1 MAEVADQT
9 ATETP
14 EFWDVLKKRAGR
26 RPGRLYKLGA
36 GAFLDSMPSQ
46 TTVDKSAMSATFCIS
61 RPIPDREDD
70 VIMPEG
76 VIFDAYRLNP
86 VVFWDHGFTNLT
98 LPIGTSEAPDGN
110 LAISVSPE
118 AIDATCFF
126 SQTLP
131 EAEQIFQLVDEGI
144 IRAAS
149 IHVDPID
156 AVVRVRN
163 GAADRPGLLV
173 HTSSMLEWSLCGVGC
188 NPEAVRK
195 TLSAGKLAG
204 KPIVESLVK
213 ALRPHASPAPV
224 ISTGWTPQP
233 VLEPE
238 PMAKSLTKDNEPD
251 GDEMAKRI
259 KSFEDSDEV
268 KRLRKE
274 YGESAGDDEAMK
286 SKRKGLREKMK
297 SIAKD
302 MGLSEND
309 TQIPDEPG
317 EPVTKDE
324 PADELDDVDTPLG
337 SQILKAA
344 YASLSELA
352 DQLDQSSKPLENP
365 EVKDYMGTM
374 GDALRGHL
382 AEMDELHKSQYPEHP
397 ELSKDDGGDE
407 GAPTEDSEPKSLQKF
422 LARSKTHRMSVKG
435 IAHELLKF
443 CNSRQIQMPKQ
454 YREKLGQM
462 SRRLSG
468 ISKSAETAAPT
479 AAADDES
486 RELAR
491 LKAELGEIKQ
501 IITDAIPHRR

>member
-1 MAEVADQT
+1 MAAVADENT
-9 ATETP
+9 IETP
-14 EFWDVLKKRAGR
+14 DFWAVLNKRAGR

-36 GAFLDSMPSQ
+36 GAFLDSLPSE

-86 VVFWDHGFTNLT
+86 VVFWDHGFTSLT
-98 LPIGTSEAPDGN
+98 LPIGTSEAPGGD
-110 LAISVSPE
+110 LAINVSPE
-118 AIDATCFF
+118 GIDATCFF

-173 HTSSMLEWSLCGVGC
+173 RTSSMLEWSLCGVGC

-224 ISTGWTPQP
+224 ISPGWTPQP

-251 GDEMAKRI
+251 ADEMAKRI
-259 KSFEDSDEV
+259 KSYDDNDEV

-274 YGESAGDDEAMK
+274 YGEAVGDDEAMK
-286 SKRKGLREKMK
+286 SKRKGLRETMK
-297 SIAKD
+297 SLAKD
-302 MGLSEND
+302 MGLSESEA
-309 TQIPDEPG
+309 QIPDEPG
-317 EPVTKDE
+317 EPPDRDE
-324 PADELDDVDTPLG
+324 DPSDLEDADSPLG
-337 SQILKAA
+337 AQILRSAHS
-344 YASLSELA
+344 SLSDLV
-352 DQLDQSSKPLENP
+352 DQLEQASKPLENT
-365 EVKDYMGTM
+365 EVKNYLGSM
-374 GDALRGHL
+374 GDELRDHMAKMCG
-382 AEMDELHKSQYPEHP
+382 LHKDQYPELP
-397 ELSKDDGGDE
+397 ELSKDESSDGEPDAGE
-407 GAPTEDSEPKSLQKF
+407 SSTGALQKF
-422 LARSKTHRMSVKG
+422 LSRSKSHRKGLNG
-435 IAHELLKF
+435 IAYELLRISQ
-443 CNSRQIQMPKQ
+443 SRQQMPKSF
-454 YREKLGQM
+454 RDKLSAM

-468 ISKSAETAAPT
+468 ISKSAEAGATTALS
-479 AAADDES
+479 ADDE
-486 RELAR
+486 AR
-491 LKAELGEIKQ
+491 YAKLEGMIDDLTNKLQEAL
-501 IITDAIPHRR
+501 PHRR